1 MTNDDLQLGM
11 GSAITRRDFLNGV
24 AVGVGAA
31 AAGSLSPDFA
41 TLLAQ
46 GQADAYPPA
55 LTGLRGSH
63 AGSFEVFHAMKDGA
77 FWKTAPPP
85 QVTGEEYDLVVVGAG
100 ISGLAAAHYFRT
112 ARPEARILLLDNH
125 DDFGGHAKRNEFTHN
140 GRTYLGY
147 GGTQSIDSPAPFSA
161 VSKALVTELGIDMA
175 RYNKVLDSGLY
186 KSLGLRSA
194 VFFDKETYGA
204 DRLVTGDVR
213 DEAFQAAAP
222 LGDTVRRDLKRLLTE
237 RFDPMP
243 GLSSTEKKARL
254 ARMSY
259 TDFLTKLWKLD
270 AGVPRLYQTRTH
282 GLFGVGVDAVPAQD
296 AFGLGLPGFAGM
308 GLDDQPGPG
317 QNYDSI
323 RSEEAQN
330 YYFHFPDGN
339 ATVAR
344 LLVRRLIP
352 TALPGSTLDDVVTA
366 RADYSQLDAAGAP
379 VRIRL
384 SSPVM
389 RVRHRGA
396 AGPGQRVEVAYCK
409 TVRPSRPSRR
419 GRSSWPAGTR
429 RFRRSVP
436 SCPPRR
442 RRRSTTR
449 SRCRWFTPTS
459 SSGTGPHFRSSA
471 CSASRRPACGTPQS
485 VSTFRSASGPTSIRP
500 TPPNRWCCTC
510 QKRRAGL
517 ACRFATSTMPAAR
530 SCSRRRLPLSSG
542 AFAISWAARS
552 AGVGST
558 RRPTFSALPSTA
570 GRMVT
575 PTSTLAGRRLLGDG
589 RRTAVPARA
598 PAARPDCHRQRR
610 RRRLFLYRC
619 SHRPRPSRGPGT
631 ARVVSG
637 APRIPKTLGLT
648 DLVLLGTVAIV
659 NVNTVPPVAGFGR
672 ATLLLW
678 LVAFAAFFIP
688 EAIAVMALSR
698 RYPGE
703 GGVYLWARRH
713 FGDLHGFVSGWCYWT
728 NNLFYV
734 PVLLVYLAGV
744 VAFAGG
750 ASTAGLV
757 DDKWFVATIAF
768 GWLAIITVANVRGM
782 GVGKWLN
789 NIGGIGSGMTVVLL
803 VVAAM
808 VARSQGVAATPPA
821 VDGSVLE
828 MASGLGVMCFAFIGI
843 ELGSTMSDEIR
854 HPQRDVPRAIVIVG
868 AIAIVSYCW

>member
-194 VFFDKETYGA
+194 VFFDQETYGA

-259 TDFLTKLWKLD
+259 TDFLTKLWRLD

-396 AGPGQRVEVAYCK
+396 AGLGQRVEVAYLQDGKALK
-409 TVRPSRPSRR
+409 TVSARAVVLACWHTAIPSICPEL
-419 GRSSWPAGTR
+419 PTAQKTALDYAIK
-429 RFRRSVP
+429 VP
-436 SCPPRR
+436 LVYTNVFIRNWTAFQKLGVQR
-442 RRRSTTR
+442 
-449 SRCRWFTPTS
+449 
-459 SSGTGPHFRSSA
+459 
-471 CSASRRPACGTPQS
+471 
-485 VSTFRSASGPTSIRP
+485 VSTPGMWHTSVGLDFPVSLGSYQHQTNPAEPIVLHLTKAACRPGLPIRDQHHAGRAELLSTSFATIERSIRDQLGRALGGGGFDP
-500 TPPNRWCCTC
+500 ATDILGITVNRWPHGYAYQYNSLADDFWVTGGEPPC
-510 QKRRAGL
+510 QL
-517 ACRFATSTMPAAR
+517 ARQPH
-530 SCSRRRLPLSSG
+530 
-542 AFAISWAARS
+542 
-552 AGVGST
+552 
-558 RRPTFSALPSTA
+558 
-570 GRMVT
+570 GR
-575 PTSTLAGRRLLGDG
+575 
-589 RRTAVPARA
+589 
-598 PAARPDCHRQRR
+598 
-610 RRRLFLYRC
+610 
-619 SHRPRPSRGPGT
+619 
-631 ARVVSG
+631 
-637 APRIPKTLGLT
+637 I
-648 DLVLLGTVAIV
+648 
-659 NVNTVPPVAGFGR
+659 
-672 ATLLLW
+672 
-678 LVAFAAFFIP
+678 
-688 EAIAVMALSR
+688 AIANADAGAYSYTDAAIDHAHRAVQ
-698 RYPGE
+698 E
-703 GGVYLWARRH
+703 
-713 FGDLHGFVSGWCYWT
+713 
-728 NNLFYV
+728 
-734 PVLLVYLAGV
+734 LLA
-744 VAFAGG
+744 
-750 ASTAGLV
+750 
-757 DDKWFVATIAF
+757 
-768 GWLAIITVANVRGM
+768 
-782 GVGKWLN
+782 
-789 NIGGIGSGMTVVLL
+789 
-803 VVAAM
+803 
-808 VARSQGVAATPPA
+808 
-821 VDGSVLE
+821 
-828 MASGLGVMCFAFIGI
+828 
-843 ELGSTMSDEIR
+843 
-854 HPQRDVPRAIVIVG
+854 
-868 AIAIVSYCW
+868 